1 MISSSGGQASLFENG
16 EETGQRLKAALTKAY
31 RLLAQRSRSEK
42 ELHDALSKAGFEEEI
57 AAAALAECRRQHYL
71 DDTGFARSFIQS
83 RLRNRP
89 MARERLAIEL
99 RQKGIAAE
107 IIAAALDE
115 VFTDSATLALASQLA
130 DKQRRKL
137 AALPPRK
144 ARQKLADFL
153 QRRGF
158 DWETIRATP
167 LWQELGEEDRGE

>member
-1 MISSSGGQASLFENG
+1 MIAPSGRQADLFEDG
-16 EETGQRLKAALTKAY
+16 EDKLKAALTKAY
-31 RLLAQRSRSEK
+31 RLLAQRSRTEK
-42 ELHDALSKAGFEEEI
+42 ELHDALQKAGFAAEI
-57 AAAALAECRRQHYL
+57 VAAVLTECRRRHYL

-89 MARERLAIEL
+89 MGRERLAAEL

-107 IIAAALDE
+107 IIATALDE
-115 VFTDSATLALASQLA
+115 VFTDSATLSLASQLA
-130 DKQRRKL
+130 EKQRKKL

-167 LWQELGEEDRGE
+167 LWRELGDSELEE

>member
-1 MISSSGGQASLFENG
+1 MISSSGRQSNLFENG
-16 EETGQRLKAALTKAY
+16 EEKLKAALTKAY
-31 RLLAQRSRSEK
+31 RLLALHSRSEK
-42 ELHDALSKAGFEEEI
+42 ELHDALRKAGFDEEI
-57 AAAALAECRRQHYL
+57 VAAALAECRRQHYL

-83 RLRNRP
+83 QLRNRP
-89 MARERLAIEL
+89 MGRERLAVEL

-115 VFTDSATLALASQLA
+115 VFTDSATLTLANQLA
-130 DKQRRKL
+130 DKQRKKL

-167 LWQELGEEDRGE
+167 LWQELREDDSGG